1 MDDTAMD
8 LDLEDA
14 RAYLGCTRLTV
25 DRSRHETT
33 DNTVLW
39 VFDGL
44 NKHKQPRQVG
54 CIKRLPGEPVS
65 DYRWEVTRMSHGMPV
80 ARRSVKT
87 LLEAVADIMRFETQ
101 EA

>member
-1 MDDTAMD
+1 MD

-14 RAYLGCTRLTV
+14 RTYLGCTRLTV
-25 DRSRHETT
+25 GRSRHEST
-33 DNTVLW
+33 DTTVLW

-54 CIKRLPGEPVS
+54 CIKRLPGEPL
-65 DYRWEVTRMSHGMPV
+65 DYRWEVTRMSHGMPC